1 MIVVKILLGLAMI
14 CNAIAMWLLLNN
26 IKRR

>member
-14 CNAIAMWLLLNN
+14 CNTIAMWLLLNN
-26 IKRR
+26 TKRR

>member
-1 MIVVKILLGLAMI
+1 MIVVKILLGLAMV

>member
-14 CNAIAMWLLLNN
+14 CNAIAVWLLLNN